1 MDAELIEDREYASME
16 KTPVDRLK
24 TLLGQLDSVRSSQSR
39 GSEVSN
45 ISKALFHKFV
55 EQVEGIFKNLPKP
68 LEWLSFYNNDLPML
82 LSTCKEV
89 QDASIKHN
97 LNKSQ
102 IKALEKLK
110 KVSESEFKRFANP
123 EPSVP
128 KAESSPD
135 RQRSGDRDLNDF
147 SAAEMDAIADREIK
161 KQVEAEQGRSREI
174 DPIGSKVKA
183 LLMNQLG
190 IPFKII
196 ARVLKI
202 NPKMVAR
209 YCHNTQLF
217 QSIRK
222 SLEDGLAV
230 SEVAKKHGWP
240 EPLVWSIALA
250 GKSDLDRFKA
260 LIWGLRTWDVWNCN
274 DCDKRFGDDWPGRI
288 PAQLIAHILYYF
300 SEQGDLVLDPMA
312 GGGVV

>member
-1 MDAELIEDREYASME
+1 MPKKDDIEQAAITRAIDLRDIDPSPFQHRKIFDSDKLKELAASIQRDGLIAPILVRPVGNRFELIAGERRFRAIRDHTDRLTILARIVEVDDRGARRKSATENLQREDLTVFETIETVVDFVDAELIEDREYASME

-110 KVSESEFKRFANP
+110 KVSEN
-123 EPSVP
+123 
-128 KAESSPD
+128 
-135 RQRSGDRDLNDF
+135 
-147 SAAEMDAIADREIK
+147 
-161 KQVEAEQGRSREI
+161 
-174 DPIGSKVKA
+174 
-183 LLMNQLG
+183 
-190 IPFKII
+190 
-196 ARVLKI
+196 
-202 NPKMVAR
+202 
-209 YCHNTQLF
+209 
-217 QSIRK
+217 
-222 SLEDGLAV
+222 
-230 SEVAKKHGWP
+230 
-240 EPLVWSIALA
+240 
-250 GKSDLDRFKA
+250 
-260 LIWGLRTWDVWNCN
+260 
-274 DCDKRFGDDWPGRI
+274 
-288 PAQLIAHILYYF
+288 
-300 SEQGDLVLDPMA
+300 
-312 GGGVV
+312 